1 MWKSCFLKNQ
11 IDRYSI
17 ATGCSE
23 YFHLSLMYL
32 HKLHKQGSS
41 KDQDGGNWVWFK
53 ILDGRQGD
61 KVFEVKG
68 NNHQIDSLLII

>member
-1 MWKSCFLKNQ
+1 MLRVFSPF
-11 IDRYSI
+11 
-17 ATGCSE
+17 
-23 YFHLSLMYL
+23 
-32 HKLHKQGSS
+32 KQGSS

-68 NNHQIDSLLII
+68 NNHQIDPLLII

>member
-1 MWKSCFLKNQ
+1 
-11 IDRYSI
+11 
-17 ATGCSE
+17 
-23 YFHLSLMYL
+23 MYL
-32 HKLHKQGSS
+32 HKPHKQGSS

-68 NNHQIDSLLII
+68 NTHQIDQLLII